1 MMLLAIILYLRHF
14 ARLRRDYK
22 QKQSQAKP

>member
-14 ARLRRDYK
+14 ARLRRNYK
-22 QKQSQAKP
+22 QQQKRANT